1 MNNFMPDIPR
11 FYTAFAE
18 WLACMIFIL
27 PLKKRTGKIQTAFI
41 MTGAL
46 LIQGVFLVLTGSLSL
61 CLWIPCMIMAVGLMF
76 GYICLAG
83 QLTIRETGYC
93 CARAFILAEFMAS
106 LEWQLCSFGWKL
118 LFGQNIL
125 ARGLLLMAVYVLCI
139 LVMYYLEKP
148 LITAGILK
156 QVTWKETG
164 FAVGIAALIFAFSNL
179 SYLSV
184 ESPFSAS
191 ILRDIFNVRTLVDL
205 VGIAV
210 LHAYQSRICEY
221 TAEKELASINLL
233 LRSQYDQYRNYQDSL
248 DLIHMKYHDLKHQI
262 AGLRAETDEQKRKD
276 WLDVMEEEISAFES
290 LNKTGNQVLDT
301 ILAAKIFHCRRKK
314 IQISC
319 VADGKLLDF
328 MHVTDICSIFG
339 NALDNAIESVILLPE
354 EEKRLIHLTVSAK
367 KNFVFIKVENYCEEK
382 VEVNEHGILPTSKAD
397 KNNHGFGIKSI
408 CYAVQKYDGSVNF
421 GVKNN
426 WFELSIL
433 IPLT

>member
-1 MNNFMPDIPR
+1 MSVLQDIPR
-11 FYTAFAE
+11 YYTALAE
-18 WLACMIFIL
+18 WSACLLYVNLIGGIKKETKNILLAGIFLIVQ
-27 PLKKRTGKIQTAFI
+27 TG
-41 MTGAL
+41 
-46 LIQGVFLVLTGSLSL
+46 FLVSTDNVAVY
-61 CLWIPCMIMAVGLMF
+61 LWIPCMIVAVGLMF

-125 ARGLLLMAVYVLCI
+125 ARGLLLTAVYVLCI

-221 TAEKELASINLL
+221 TAEKELAAINLL

-301 ILAAKIFHCRRKK
+301 ILAAKIFHCRRNK

-397 KNNHGFGIKSI
+397 KDNHGFGIKSI

>member
-1 MNNFMPDIPR
+1 M
-11 FYTAFAE
+11 
-18 WLACMIFIL
+18 
-27 PLKKRTGKIQTAFI
+27 
-41 MTGAL
+41 
-46 LIQGVFLVLTGSLSL
+46 
-61 CLWIPCMIMAVGLMF
+61 
-76 GYICLAG
+76 
-83 QLTIRETGYC
+83 
-93 CARAFILAEFMAS
+93 
-106 LEWQLCSFGWKL
+106 
-118 LFGQNIL
+118 
-125 ARGLLLMAVYVLCI
+125 
-139 LVMYYLEKP
+139 
-148 LITAGILK
+148 
-156 QVTWKETG
+156 
-164 FAVGIAALIFAFSNL
+164 
-179 SYLSV
+179 
-184 ESPFSAS
+184 
-191 ILRDIFNVRTLVDL
+191 DL

-301 ILAAKIFHCRRKK
+301 ILAAKIFHCRRNK

-382 VEVNEHGILPTSKAD
+382 VEVNESR
-397 KNNHGFGIKSI
+397 
-408 CYAVQKYDGSVNF
+408 NF
-421 GVKNN
+421 ANQ
-426 WFELSIL
+426 
-433 IPLT
+433 